1 MPDPSEGEQVLLRQI
16 GDAPPGVDA
25 DATTRTA
32 KPTVCPTIPGRAPAR
47 PSSSSHVP
55 HAVVTHQGVLEN
67 PGTGGSE
74 LQVQADREDG
84 RSRERSR
91 RHDRPRKPS
100 LGHGVTAN
108 EPKKPKLEHAS
119 EPGNVPED
127 ELMGASSRGPTS
139 PPKSRCTDVFDLTQA
154 DLDSA
159 DGETS
164 KSKAP
169 DQSNLGA

>member
-1 MPDPSEGEQVLLRQI
+1 M
-16 GDAPPGVDA
+16 
-25 DATTRTA
+25 
-32 KPTVCPTIPGRAPAR
+32 
-47 PSSSSHVP
+47 
-55 HAVVTHQGVLEN
+55 
-67 PGTGGSE
+67 
-74 LQVQADREDG
+74 
-84 RSRERSR
+84 
-91 RHDRPRKPS
+91 
-100 LGHGVTAN
+100 TAN